1 MPVDCGT
8 LYGLGVGPGDPELLT
23 LKALRLLRSVPV
35 VAYPAPE
42 HGDSFARSVV
52 GAWIGNHQ
60 REIAIRFPMRPGPPP
75 VEIYDTAAAEL
86 AAELANGRN
95 VALLCQGDPLFYG
108 SFINV
113 FSRLAGCYRIEIV
126 PGVSSLTA
134 CAAAAAVPLASRD
147 STLAVIPATLDE
159 DQIAARLAACD
170 AAAIVK
176 LGRHAA
182 KVRRVLDRLGL
193 LAAATYVEH
202 ATLQTERTAPLASL
216 DPDEAPYFST
226 VIVRIPEADRNETRS
241 VRPIRAARFPS
252 RTPC

>member
-1 MPVDCGT
+1 MAPKCGR

-23 LKALRLLRSVPV
+23 LKALRLLQRVPV

-42 HGDSFARSVV
+42 RGDSFARSIVA
-52 GAWIGNHQ
+52 AWIGNHQ

-86 AAELANGRN
+86 AAELESGRD

-113 FSRLAGCYRIEIV
+113 FSRLAGRYRIEIV
-126 PGVSSLTA
+126 PGVSSLMA

-147 STLAVIPATLDE
+147 GTLAVIPATLDE

-170 AAAIVK
+170 AAAIIK
-176 LGRHAA
+176 LGRNAA
-182 KVRRVLDRLGL
+182 KVHRVLDRLGL
-193 LAAATYVEH
+193 LDTAVHVEH
-202 ATLQTERTAPLASL
+202 ATLATERTAPFAAIEC
-216 DPDEAPYFST
+216 DRAPYFST
-226 VIVRIPEADRNETRS
+226 VIVKIPEADRNK
-241 VRPIRAARFPS
+241 
-252 RTPC
+252 